1 MVRRAWSIGGLML
14 LAVLAL
20 SWDPGSRLWK
30 AGQLLLALS
39 APAKAEP
46 ESLVEQDLTITGNGA
61 PIRARLYRRT
71 DRPRGKGLVI
81 AHGVHY
87 RGIDEPRL
95 MPFAREL
102 ARTGLVVVT
111 PELDDVIDYQITRRG
126 KEVITQS
133 ALWLSERSELVGDRR
148 VGVLGFSFAGGLSL
162 VAASD
167 PLLEG
172 RLSYVTSVGGH
183 HDLDRVLRFLL
194 TNRIET
200 PRGPIEKQAHEYGLL
215 VLLYQRLDRFVP
227 EADRESMRVAVR
239 AWLHEDR
246 AQAFAHAARRTTPE
260 AERLFELIAAGKL
273 QQLRPELE
281 RLIAERRDELAVLSP
296 RGRIAH
302 LKIPVYVMHGA
313 GDTVI
318 PASETEWAERELEGS
333 EHAALVSPLLEHVE
347 VNQPA
352 GFVDRL
358 ALVRFM
364 SHLL

>member
-1 MVRRAWSIGGLML
+1 MRSRLWQTAGLML
-14 LAVLAL
+14 LAVFAL
-20 SWDPGSRLWK
+20 GWDPGSRMWK

-39 APAKAEP
+39 APAAEP
-46 ESLVEQDLTITGNGA
+46 SVSLVEQDVTIAGSGA
-61 PIRARLYRRT
+61 PIRARLYRRS
-71 DRPRGKGLVI
+71 DRPRGKGLVV

-126 KEVITQS
+126 KEVIARS
-133 ALWLSERSELVGDRR
+133 ARWLSDREDLVSDRR
-148 VGVLGFSFAGGLSL
+148 VGVMGFSFAGGLAL

-167 PLLEG
+167 PALEQ

-183 HDLDRVLRFLL
+183 HDLERVLRFLL

-200 PRGPIEKQAHEYGLL
+200 PRGTLEKQAHEYGLL

-227 EADRESMRVAVR
+227 EADRETMRAAVQ
-239 AWLHEDR
+239 AWLHEER

-260 AERLFELIAAGKL
+260 AERLFELVAAGKL
-273 QQLRPELE
+273 QQLRPEIE
-281 RLIAERRDELAVLSP
+281 RLIAEQKDELSALSP
-296 RGRIAH
+296 RGRIAR
-302 LKIPVYVMHGA
+302 LTIPVYVVHGA
-313 GDTVI
+313 GDSVI
-318 PASETEWAERELEGS
+318 PASETEWAERELDGS
-333 EHAALVSPLLEHVE
+333 EHVALVSPLLEHVE

-352 GFVDRL
+352 GIVDRL